1 MAYTTT
7 QLTTIEAELRANSKV
22 SPYVLLTPTGGVSV
36 LTQGWLNSL
45 SANITPTSVTSQF
58 YPSVILGSSFTYI
71 APTTTTTTTTSTTPT
86 TTTST
91 STSTDTTTTA
101 VTTTSSID
109 GGSPI
114 DGQLLPSGSGLFGWL
129 SYIYEKLT
137 GTINVSVENNP
148 IVEVDSGSPVTT
160 ESLPSGSGVIGWL
173 SYLYSKTATE
183 AKATTA
189 VISRFNA
196 VVSTQ
201 ICAQSDTRV
210 SLVVYNIGP
219 ANLYISQGDTAC
231 SLTNFTYCLLA
242 GGTFSAEPRE
252 VGLEYRA
259 FFPTGGS
266 YAQITIGT

>member
-1 MAYTTT
+1 MAYTNT
-7 QLTTIEAELRANSKV
+7 QLTTIETELRANSKV
-22 SPYVLLTPTGGVSV
+22 SPYILLTPTGGVST
-36 LTQGWLNSL
+36 LTQEWLNSL

-58 YPSVILGSSFTYI
+58 YPSVILGSSFTYV
-71 APTTTTTTTTSTTPT
+71 APTTTTTPTTTTPT
-86 TTTST
+86 TTT
-91 STSTDTTTTA
+91 TDTPTTTTA
-101 VTTTSSID
+101 TSSID

-173 SYLYSKTATE
+173 SYLYSKTAAE

-201 ICAQSDTRV
+201 ICAQSDTRI

-219 ANLYISQGDTAC
+219 ANLYISQGSTAC
-231 SLTNFTYCLLA
+231 SLTNFTYCLLP

-252 VGLEYRA
+252 VGLEYSA